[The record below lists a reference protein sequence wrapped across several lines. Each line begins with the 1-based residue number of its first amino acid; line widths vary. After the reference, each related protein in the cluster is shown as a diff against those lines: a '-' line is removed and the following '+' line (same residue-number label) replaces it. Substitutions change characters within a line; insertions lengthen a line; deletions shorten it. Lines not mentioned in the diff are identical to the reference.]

1 MRCLIYQMA
10 AMHQNKVLI
19 GLGSILLLASC
30 AGERPNVAPTLNPA
44 DAHALIEASLP
55 RNVPDRAGWANDM
68 YTALTVL
75 TVTPN
80 HENICAVVAVIEQE
94 SGFRVDPAIPGL
106 GVIARKEISRRAERA
121 HVPMLIVNGVLQLKS
136 SDGRSYGERI
146 DAAKTEKD
154 LSDAY
159 EDFLAAVPLGRTLF
173 SDRNPIRTRGPMQ
186 VNVAFAEQF
195 SAAAPYPYPV
205 KVSVED
211 ELFTRR
217 GSVYF
222 GVAHLLDYRAP
233 YDEYLYRFADF
244 NAGQYAS
251 RNAAFQSAVGVASG
265 ISLVADGALLPHDSD
280 ANNPGDTELAVRAL
294 AAPLKMSD
302 GAIHAAL
309 AGGKS
314 KGFEATTLYQRVF
327 ALADEKAGRQ
337 LPRALV
343 PRIKLGGPKI
353 KRNLTTDWYAHR
365 VDDRFK
371 RCLNAR

>member
-1 MRCLIYQMA
+1 
-10 AMHQNKVLI
+10 MHQIKVLI
-19 GLGSILLLASC
+19 GLGTALLVAGC
-30 AGERPNVAPTLNPA
+30 AGKQPTAAPALNPA
-44 DAHALIEASLP
+44 DARALIEASLP
-55 RNVPDRAGWANDM
+55 QNVPDRAGWATDM

-75 TVTPN
+75 TVTPD

-106 GVIARKEISRRAERA
+106 GVIARKEINSRAARA
-121 HVPMLIVNGVLQLKS
+121 HVPMLLVDGVLQLKS
-136 SDGRSYGERI
+136 SDGRSYGARI
-146 DAAKTEKD
+146 GAAKTEKD

-205 KVSVED
+205 KDSIAD
-211 ELFTRR
+211 ELFSRR
-217 GSVYF
+217 GGVYF

-233 YDEYLYRFADF
+233 YDQYLYRFADF

-251 RNAAFQSAVGVASG
+251 RNAAFQSAVSIASG
-265 ISLVADGALLPHDSD
+265 ISIVADGALLPHDSD
-280 ANNPGDTELAVRAL
+280 ANNPGNTELAVRTL
-294 AAPLKMSD
+294 AAGLKMSD

-309 AGGKS
+309 AEGKT
-314 KGFEATTLYQRVF
+314 KDFETTTLYQRVF
-327 ALADEKAGRQ
+327 ALADQKAGRQ
-337 LPRALV
+337 LPPALV
-343 PRIKLGGPKI
+343 PRIKLAGPKI
-353 KRNLTTDWYAHR
+353 KRSLTTDWYAHR

-371 RCLNAR
+371 RCLNTR

>member
-1 MRCLIYQMA
+1 MA
-10 AMHQNKVLI
+10 AMHQIKILI
-19 GLGSILLLASC
+19 GLGTALLLASC
-30 AGERPNVAPTLNPA
+30 AGERPNVVPELNPT
-44 DAHALIEASLP
+44 DARALIEASLP
-55 RNVPDRAGWANDM
+55 RTVADRAGWAADM
-68 YTALTVL
+68 YSALTVL

-80 HENICAVVAVIEQE
+80 RENICAVVAVIEQE

-106 GVIARKEISRRAERA
+106 GVIARKEINSRAERA

-136 SDGRSYGERI
+136 SDGRSYGDRI

-173 SDRNPIRTRGPMQ
+173 ADRNPIRTRGPMQ

-205 KVSVED
+205 QYSIGD

-217 GSVYF
+217 GGVYF

-233 YDEYLYRFADF
+233 YDQFLYRFADF

-251 RNAAFQSAVGVASG
+251 RNAAFQSAVSIASG
-265 ISLVADGALLPHDSD
+265 ISLVTDGALLPHDSD
-280 ANNPGDTELAVRAL
+280 ASNPGNTELAVRAL
-294 AAPLKMSD
+294 AAKLKMSN

-309 AGGKS
+309 AEGKT
-314 KGFEATTLYQRVF
+314 KEFETTTLYQRVF
-327 ALADEKAGRQ
+327 ALANQKAGRQ
-337 LPRALV
+337 LPPALV
-343 PRIKLGGPKI
+343 PHIKLGGPKI
-353 KRNLTTDWYAHR
+353 KRSLTTDWYAHR

-371 RCLNAR
+371 RCLNTR